1 MDFRTAKDRIAT
13 RFFFILTIGCCLLV
27 VALAAGL
34 YWKSRPL
41 LAIQPISG
49 ILFSSDWAPGNGHFG
64 LLAFLAGTVYV
75 TVLAMLICVPV
86 SILTAIYLAEYAPRQ
101 LRYMILP
108 LMDLLS
114 GIPSVIFG
122 IFGVLVIV
130 PAIGRL
136 ALCFGIYSSGYCLLS
151 GSIVLAIMACP
162 FIINVSHEVLAG
174 VPDGVREAS
183 LALGATRWQTV
194 KYVVLRKARPGVLAA
209 IMLGFA
215 RAIGETIAVLMVVG
229 NIATIPRSLFD
240 PAYPLPAL
248 LANNYGEMM
257 SIPHYDAALMLSA
270 LVLLVIV
277 LCFNLLAKATLIMI
291 RSDAA

>member
-1 MDFRTAKDRIAT
+1 
-13 RFFFILTIGCCLLV
+13 
-27 VALAAGL
+27 
-34 YWKSRPL
+34 
-41 LAIQPISG
+41 
-49 ILFSSDWAPGNGHFG
+49 
-64 LLAFLAGTVYV
+64 
-75 TVLAMLICVPV
+75 
-86 SILTAIYLAEYAPRQ
+86 
-101 LRYMILP
+101 
-108 LMDLLS
+108 
-114 GIPSVIFG
+114 
-122 IFGVLVIV
+122 VIV